1 MADHEGMTI
10 PSRSLIILLTS
21 LPLGGCGHHSETLKS
36 SPAFS
41 LEMRSLLNRMDHI
54 GQVRFPMLR
63 PGSVLPSEMN
73 RPMCWDWS
81 GSVDDGIRQIA
92 RQVGYTVISP
102 PLRGGRTISIHEDH
116 ATAGELINQIAA
128 AANPYLNVDV
138 DILNHTIR
146 VTQNA

>member
-1 MADHEGMTI
+1 
-10 PSRSLIILLTS
+10 
-21 LPLGGCGHHSETLKS
+21 
-36 SPAFS
+36 
-41 LEMRSLLNRMDHI
+41 
-54 GQVRFPMLR
+54 MLR